1 MRTSSGA
8 LLIGWIV
15 ALGVIAP
22 IAVGQQL
29 FVYPARGQNDEQ
41 LAADRYECHIWAVKE
56 SNFDP
61 SEFGDVAPPP
71 VVRVPIPENE
81 SAGATAKGAI
91 AGAIAGAVLGHGN
104 DHTGNVVAGAIV
116 GSAVGAAVEGSG
128 QAKAEQEAQAEAQR
142 QAEEIAKSKAEQAVR
157 RSNYRRAIA
166 ACLEGRGYTVR

>member
-1 MRTSSGA
+1 MRTRTGA
-8 LLIGWIV
+8 LLVGWTV
-15 ALGVIAP
+15 ALVAIAP

-29 FVYPARGQNDEQ
+29 FVYPANGQDDDQ
-41 LAADRYECHIWAVKE
+41 LANDRYECHLWAVKE

-61 SEFGDVAPPP
+61 SEFGDVAPPT
-71 VVRVPIPENE
+71 VVRVPVPENE

-104 DHTGNVVAGAIV
+104 GHAGDVVAGAIV

-157 RSNYRRAIA
+157 RSNYRRAMT

>member
-1 MRTSSGA
+1 MRSRSGV
-8 LLIGWIV
+8 LFIGWAIALV
-15 ALGVIAP
+15 AIAP
-22 IAVGQQL
+22 IAAGQQL
-29 FVYPARGQNDEQ
+29 FVYPANGQDDER
-41 LAADRYECHIWAVKE
+41 LASDRYECHVWAVKQ

-61 SEFGDVAPPP
+61 SEFGEVAPPP
-71 VVRVPIPENE
+71 VVRVPVPENE

-116 GSAVGAAVEGSG
+116 GSAVGAAVEQSG

-157 RSNYRRAIA
+157 RSNYRRAMT